1 MLEVN
6 GIDIFRGEAQILWN
20 LTLKIERGEIVT
32 VLGSNG
38 SGKTTLFESIL
49 GIHHPRSGAIRFLGK
64 EISLK
69 PSFHITRMGV
79 SCVPE
84 GRRVFKDMTV
94 FENLEMGAYPDRA
107 RASLKETVEWV
118 YSLFPVLRERRE
130 QIAGTLSG
138 GEQQMLAIG
147 RALMSKPSLLL
158 NDELSLGLS
167 PLITKEIY
175 GTIKRLHQEGVTIL
189 LIEQNATLALR
200 HSHRGYILETGRIT
214 LQGTSQELLG
224 NEHIR
229 KAYLGM

>member
-6 GIDIFRGEAQILWN
+6 RINIFRGEAQILWD
-20 LTLKIERGEIVT
+20 LTLKVEKGEIVT

-49 GIHHPRSGAIRFLGK
+49 GIHHPRSGAIRFLGR

-69 PSFHITRMGV
+69 PSFDITRMGV

-84 GRRVFKDMTV
+84 GRRIFKDMTV

-175 GTIKRLHQEGVTIL
+175 GTIGRLHHEGVTIL

-200 HSHRGYILETGRIT
+200 HSDRGYILETGRIT
-214 LQGTSQELLG
+214 LQGSSQELLG
-224 NEHIR
+224 NEHIK

>member
-1 MLEVN
+1 MLEVS
-6 GIDIFRGEAQILWN
+6 GINIFRGEAQILWD
-20 LTLKIERGEIVT
+20 LTMKVEKGEIVT

-49 GIHHPRSGAIRFLGK
+49 GIHHPRSGAIRFLAK
-64 EISLK
+64 EISLT

-107 RASLKETVEWV
+107 RASLQETVEWV
-118 YSLFPVLRERRE
+118 YSLFPVLRQRRE
-130 QIAGTLSG
+130 QMAGTLSG

>member
-6 GIDIFRGEAQILWN
+6 GINIFRGEAQILWD
-20 LTLKIERGEIVT
+20 LTMKVEKGEIVT

-49 GIHHPRSGAIRFLGK
+49 GIHHPRSGTVRFLGK

-84 GRRVFKDMTV
+84 GRRIFKDMTV
-94 FENLEMGAYPDRA
+94 YENLEMGAYPKRA
-107 RASLKETVEWV
+107 RASLNETVEWV
-118 YSLFPVLRERRE
+118 YSLFPVLKKRKE
-130 QIAGTLSG
+130 QISGTLSG

-200 HSHRGYILETGRIT
+200 HSHRGYILETGRVT
-214 LQGTSQELLG
+214 LQGTSPELLG

>member
-1 MLEVN
+1 
-6 GIDIFRGEAQILWN
+6 
-20 LTLKIERGEIVT
+20 
-32 VLGSNG
+32 
-38 SGKTTLFESIL
+38 
-49 GIHHPRSGAIRFLGK
+49 
-64 EISLK
+64 
-69 PSFHITRMGV
+69 MGV

-84 GRRVFKDMTV
+84 GRRIFKDMTV

-118 YSLFPVLRERRE
+118 YSLFPVLRQRRE
-130 QIAGTLSG
+130 QISGTLSG

-200 HSHRGYILETGRIT
+200 HSDRGYILETGRIT
-214 LQGTSQELLG
+214 LQGRSQELLG
-224 NEHIR
+224 NEHIK

>member
-6 GIDIFRGEAQILWN
+6 GINIFRGEAQILWD
-20 LTLKIERGEIVT
+20 LTMKIEKGEIVT

-94 FENLEMGAYPDRA
+94 FENLEMGAYSDRA
-107 RASLKETVEWV
+107 RASLEETVEWV

-175 GTIKRLHQEGVTIL
+175 GTVKRLHQEGVTIL

-200 HSHRGYILETGRIT
+200 HSHRGYILETGRIS
-214 LQGTSQELLG
+214 LHGTSQELLG

-229 KAYLGM
+229 RAYLGM